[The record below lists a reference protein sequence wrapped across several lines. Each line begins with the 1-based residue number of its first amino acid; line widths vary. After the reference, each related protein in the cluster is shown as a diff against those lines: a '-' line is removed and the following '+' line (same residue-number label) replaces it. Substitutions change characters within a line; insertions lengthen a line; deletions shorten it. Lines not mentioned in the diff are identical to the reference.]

1 MRQLFAL
8 AGILLLIS
16 ACKHDDN
23 EPIRKYTS
31 FQVDSLIVLA
41 ENPTAILSPA
51 NLTDNDATN
60 DYPILHITATG
71 NHGESIRFS
80 LISGSSTIQPGNYS
94 STIQGNGIRVGFAGL
109 DYNLQANY
117 TYGLLNFHITKVV
130 DTLIEGSFDGELVD
144 STGTLSAKPL
154 NKGFIRAIFVRD
166 TL

>member
-16 ACKHDDN
+16 ACKHDNN

-41 ENPTAILSPA
+41 ENPTAVLSPA

-60 DYPILHITATG
+60 DYPVLNITATG
-71 NHGESIRFS
+71 NHGESVRIA
-80 LISGSSTIQPGNYS
+80 LISESSTIQPGNYS
-94 STIQGNGIRVGFAGL
+94 STIQGNGIRLGFAGIA
-109 DYNLQANY
+109 YNLQANY
-117 TYGLLNFHITKVV
+117 TFGLLNFHITKVV

-144 STGTLSAKPL
+144 TTGTISPKPL
-154 NKGFIRAIFVRD
+154 EKGFIRAVFVRD

>member
-1 MRQLFAL
+1 MRPLFAL

-16 ACKHDDN
+16 ACKHDNN

-41 ENPTAILSPA
+41 ENPTAVLSPA

-60 DYPILHITATG
+60 DYPVLNIHATG
-71 NHGESIRFS
+71 NHGEMVQFK
-80 LISGSSTIQPGNYS
+80 LISETENIRPGDYS
-94 STIQGNGIRVGFAGL
+94 STIQGNGIRLGFAGL
-109 DYNLQANY
+109 SYNLQAKY
-117 TYGLLNFHITKVV
+117 TYGTLNFHITNVM

-144 STGTLSAKPL
+144 TSGTITPKPMV
-154 NKGFIRAIFVRD
+154 KGFIRAVFVRD

>member
-41 ENPTAILSPA
+41 ENPTAVLSPA

-60 DYPILHITATG
+60 DFPILNILAIG
-71 NHGESIRFS
+71 NHGESVRFS
-80 LISGSSTIQPGNYS
+80 LISESANIQPGDYS
-94 STIQGNGIRVGFAGL
+94 STIQGNGIRIGFEGIA
-109 DYNLQANY
+109 YNLQANY

-130 DTLIEGSFDGELVD
+130 DTLIEGSFDGELID
-144 STGTLSAKPL
+144 STGTISPKPL
-154 NKGFIRAIFVRD
+154 VKGFIRAVFVRD
-166 TL
+166 TI

>member
-8 AGILLLIS
+8 AGIVLLIS

-23 EPIRKYTS
+23 EPIRKFTS
-31 FQVDSLIVLA
+31 FQADSLIVLA
-41 ENPTAILSPA
+41 ENPTAVLSPA

-80 LISGSSTIQPGNYS
+80 LISGSSNIQPGNYS
-94 STIQGNGIRVGFAGL
+94 STIQGNSMRLGFEGI

-117 TYGLLNFHITKVV
+117 TYGELNFNISKVV

-144 STGTLSAKPL
+144 STGTISPKTLR
-154 NKGFIRAIFVRD
+154 KGFIRAVFVRD